1 VGDLRELTDAEL
13 DSVGGG
19 QLRLPVSTI
28 GGSVRGLAHVFA
40 AIAILN
46 IVSTI
51 EVINETLYGSTKP
64 SR

>member
-1 VGDLRELTDAEL
+1 MMGEVRELTNAEL
-13 DSVGGG
+13 DMVGGG
-19 QLRLPVSTI
+19 QLHLPVGI